1 MQPGFCLDFILG
13 LVGLGSGLWLQT
25 EQPVG
30 FAIGASETL
39 GKSSSPTLVPV
50 CQSGVLSLFS
60 GFQCLFCSKI
70 RERMVSCSK
79 A

>member
-1 MQPGFCLDFILG
+1 MQAGFCLHHPGIAG
-13 LVGLGSGLWLQT
+13 PWSGLWLQT
-25 EQPVG
+25 EAACGLCYRSQP
-30 FAIGASETL
+30 
-39 GKSSSPTLVPV
+39 SSPDLVLV
-50 CQSGVLSLFS
+50 CQRGVLSLFS